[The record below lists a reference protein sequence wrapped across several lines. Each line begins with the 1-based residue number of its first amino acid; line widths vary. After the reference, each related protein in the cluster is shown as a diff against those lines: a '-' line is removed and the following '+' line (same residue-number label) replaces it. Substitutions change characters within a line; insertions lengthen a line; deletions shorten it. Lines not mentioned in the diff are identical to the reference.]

1 MTWTDALVA
10 LFLLVGLLGI
20 VLPILP
26 GSLLIAGTLL
36 TWAALTGGAAW
47 GWFAAAVAVLAIG
60 TTLQY
65 VVPGRRL
72 KTAGVPNQ
80 TLLLGALVG
89 FVGFFVIP
97 FVGLFVG
104 FVLGVYAA
112 EVSRLGREAA
122 RPSTVAA
129 LKAVALSI
137 AIEASFAV
145 VAVSIWVVAAFRL

>member
-26 GSLLIAGTLL
+26 GSLLIAVTLL
-36 TWAALTGGAAW
+36 TWAALTGGGAW
-47 GWFAAAVAVLAIG
+47 GWFAAAVAVLAVG

-97 FVGLFVG
+97 FVGL
-104 FVLGVYAA
+104 
-112 EVSRLGREAA
+112 A
-122 RPSTVAA
+122 RRRTA
-129 LKAVALSI
+129 
-137 AIEASFAV
+137 
-145 VAVSIWVVAAFRL
+145 